1 MSLLCIDFGNTRVK
15 WALFEPI
22 GNVALSGGSRT
33 VEVESMGV
41 SQWLGEVVLPEL
53 KFQPIALVVSS
64 VRGAGVVEECRD
76 FAARLGVGFSNPL
89 AQSDWHGQ
97 SCLATSYNN
106 PLSLGQDRWS
116 ACYAVAFQTS
126 FPVNLVVSFGTA
138 TTVDAVVQPDFTASS
153 PRRFRHLGGYI
164 VPGVSTMLQSL
175 HQQTAQLPMASVCQ
189 ADWPV
194 STSQAI
200 GAGVFEAQS
209 QLVIAARTRLQDQ
222 YEQAV
227 GLWLT
232 GGACTAFAPVFESP
246 VFSLPDAV
254 LLGLCRQ
261 FTGPSEG
268 GFAS

>member
-15 WALFEPI
+15 WALFEPT
-22 GNVALSGGSRT
+22 GNVVLFGGSPT
-33 VEVESMGV
+33 AEVEAMGV
-41 SQWLGEVVLPEL
+41 GNWLGGVVLPEL
-53 KFQPIALVVSS
+53 KLQPVALMVSS
-64 VRGAGVVEECRD
+64 VRGAGVVEACRN
-76 FAARLGVGFSNPL
+76 FAAQLGAGFRNPV

-138 TTVDAVVQPDFTASS
+138 TTVDAVVQPDFKAH
-153 PRRFRHLGGYI
+153 RAKQFRHLGGYI

-189 ADWPV
+189 AEWPV

-209 QLVIAARTRLQDQ
+209 QLVLAARSRLQAQYDQ
-222 YEQAV
+222 PV

-232 GGACTAFAPVFESP
+232 GGACTAFAPAFESP

-254 LLGLCRQ
+254 LLGLFRQ
-261 FTGPSEG
+261 FPRSSEG
-268 GFAS
+268 GSAS

>member
-1 MSLLCIDFGNTRVK
+1 MSLLCIDFGNTSAK
-15 WALFEPI
+15 WASFEPSGSVLFS
-22 GNVALSGGSRT
+22 GNSPT

-41 SQWLGEVVLPEL
+41 NRWLGEVVLPEL
-53 KFQPIALVVSS
+53 KPQPIALLVSS
-64 VRGAGVVEECRD
+64 VRGAAVVDECRE
-76 FAARLGVGFSNPL
+76 FASRLGAGFSNPV

-116 ACYAVAFQTS
+116 ACYAVAFQTP
-126 FPVNLVVSFGTA
+126 FPINLVVSFGTA
-138 TTVDAVVQPDFTASS
+138 TTVDAVVQSGFTASS
-153 PRRFRHLGGYI
+153 PRRFQHLGGYI

-209 QLVIAARTRLQDQ
+209 QLVISARSRLQTQYDQ
-222 YEQAV
+222 PV

-232 GGACTAFAPVFESP
+232 GGASAAFAPVFDSP
-246 VFSLPDAV
+246 AFSLPDAV
-254 LLGLCRQ
+254 LLGLFRQ
-261 FTGPSEG
+261 FPRSSEG